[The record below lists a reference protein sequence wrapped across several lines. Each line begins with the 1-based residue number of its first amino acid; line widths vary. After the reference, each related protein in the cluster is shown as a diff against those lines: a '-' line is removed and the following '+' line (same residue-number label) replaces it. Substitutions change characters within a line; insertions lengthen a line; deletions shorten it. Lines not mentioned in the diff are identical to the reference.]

1 MKKPEYKIGDYV
13 EFNKFEEKLRG
24 FIRSVVESYGLYYH
38 VSTRGGDICAVYEKD
53 IIRKLPILRDSRG
66 RFSKKKLSV
75 SIKNYQMVNGKPKL
89 IQSSG
94 DCTCFNCEK
103 CVEQM
108 RAYYEKTGELK
119 PKMGK
124 NWGKI
129 KDAEGN
135 FHEFG
140 EQKPYDE
147 FGSRVYITDAAG
159 NIPTINGDITYGNK
173 KPSERISELFKKN
186 RVTGS
191 SDELAWCRAIGDY
204 LDEQFEKG
212 KK

>member
-1 MKKPEYKIGDYV
+1 MKKPQYKIGDYV
-13 EFNKFEEKLRG
+13 EFKHDSGNKKG
-24 FIRSVVESYGLYYH
+24 FIKMIYGYGQDISYC
-38 VSTRGGDICAVYEKD
+38 VKTRAGYEYFIIRNE
-53 IIRKLPILRDSRG
+53 IIRKLPILRDKNG
-66 RFSKKKLSV
+66 RFVK
-75 SIKNYQMVNGKPKL
+75 MGT
-89 IQSSG
+89 
-94 DCTCFNCEK
+94 DCSCFNCDK
-103 CVEQM
+103 CAEQM